1 MSCDARTRAYVARR
15 TLEGKSKKEII
26 RCLKRH
32 VAREVFRLL
41 TNPTSVP
48 VGADLRATRLGAG
61 ITLAVAADALGTWPI
76 RLSELERDL
85 AHDAALARRYEL
97 WLRPEQAA

>member
-1 MSCDARTRAYVARR
+1 MASDPRTKAYVARR

-32 VAREVFRLL
+32 VAREIFRLL
-41 TNPTSVP
+41 TNPASVP
-48 VGADLRATRLGAG
+48 VGAELRTARLNAS
-61 ITLAVAADALGTWPI
+61 ITLAVAAEALGTWPI
-76 RLSELERDL
+76 RLSELERGV
-85 AHDAALARRYEL
+85 AHDAELAHRYQL